1 MLHAAELLDSVIATV
16 VVGQD
21 KSLRGDDLSRT
32 APIEAHD
39 GILERAAVGVVEV
52 VLLHLKATCGEA
64 AVLLAQ
70 LLHQPHTAV
79 SLRTEADQCPH
90 QEA

>member
-1 MLHAAELLDSVIATV
+1 MLHAAELLDSIVAAV

-39 GILERAAVGVVEV
+39 GILE
-52 VLLHLKATCGEA
+52 
-64 AVLLAQ
+64 
-70 LLHQPHTAV
+70 
-79 SLRTEADQCPH
+79 
-90 QEA
+90 